1 MASSTK
7 NTKADRKVVVAAYY
21 SPESV
26 FEIPDGLDLEDTDV
40 VEWWAVKYN
49 CLHIKYVGIDQ
60 VEDVESVWDAME
72 SFDMKRPSNCTI
84 EDADVVGYEY
94 TGDDLVACSGN
105 ECGDDEV
112 YEYCDLRAQADFD
125 FPVPDGQYCEECSA
139 KMTAEHALKKA
150 MLCGE
155 VVDGE
160 EYELCEECETDICL
174 EDDDFRT
181 QDEFDYLVPDGHY
194 CEECSAKMDAEADAK
209 CIKCMFCRGCGVNK
223 RPDQRN
229 LSAPWGWLTCRSHG
243 CGFPATDKCIDCSPE
258 VTDRDKEYLAKKI
271 PHHAMK
277 TRSKK

>member
-7 NTKADRKVVVAAYY
+7 NTKANRKVVVAEYNLQ

-26 FEIPDGLDLEDTDV
+26 FEIPDGLDLEDTTV

-84 EDADVVGYEY
+84 ESADVVGYEY
-94 TGDDLVACSGN
+94 TGD
-105 ECGDDEV
+105 E
-112 YEYCDLRAQADFD
+112 
-125 FPVPDGQYCEECSA
+125 
-139 KMTAEHALKKA
+139 
-150 MLCGE
+150 
-155 VVDGE
+155 E

-229 LSAPWGWLTCRSHG
+229 LSVGVADLPFPWLRVPSH
-243 CGFPATDKCIDCSPE
+243 
-258 VTDRDKEYLAKKI
+258 R
-271 PHHAMK
+271 
-277 TRSKK
+277 